1 MITNQKVQELISK
14 KTKYLKTGIWI
25 YLFLLIFEGALRK
38 WLLPG
43 LATPLLIIRDPIA
56 LFLILFSWKENLL
69 GPNIYLSGSILL
81 GIIGFFTAIFLGH
94 GNLFVALF
102 GARVFILHFPVIF
115 IIGRVFNKYDVI
127 KVGKVILSI
136 SIPMTCLIILQFY
149 SPQSAWVNRGV
160 GGDLNGAGFNGGA
173 LGYFRPPGVFSF
185 TNGNT
190 LFYSLVASFVFYFW
204 INPKWINRIL
214 LISSSIC
221 LFIAIPISI
230 SRTLLFQ
237 VVLSLVFASVALMS
251 NPKFLG
257 RLAVAILAS
266 TVVIILLSKM
276 PVFSTAIQAFSV
288 RFENASEY
296 EGGLK
301 GTLGNRFLGSMTGS
315 FSNFVNLPFFGYGMG
330 MGTNAGSQLLT
341 GRVNFLIAEEEWPRL
356 IGEMGTLLGF
366 FAILIRVGLSIKIT
380 AACYRKIKL
389 NESLA
394 WMVLS
399 FEILLL
405 VKGQLGQP
413 VSLGFFTMGGG
424 LVIAA
429 LKSGK
434 NILEEI
440 SRNNVRRSPAK
451 VQP

>member
-1 MITNQKVQELISK
+1 M
-14 KTKYLKTGIWI
+14 
-25 YLFLLIFEGALRK
+25 RK

-43 LATPLLIIRDPIA
+43 FATPLLIVRDPVA
-56 LFLILFSWKENLL
+56 LLLILLSLKENLL
-69 GPNIYLSGSILL
+69 RSNMYLSGTILL
-81 GIIGFFTAIFLGH
+81 GIVSFFTAIFFGH

-102 GARVFILHFPVIF
+102 GARIFLLHFPVIF
-115 IIGRVFNKYDVI
+115 IIGRIFNKNDVI
-127 KVGKVILSI
+127 KVGKVILWL
-136 SIPMTCLIILQFY
+136 SIPMTVLIILQFY

-173 LGYFRPPGVFSF
+173 LGYFRPPGTFSF

-190 LFYSLVASFVFYFW
+190 LFYSLVACFVFYFW
-204 INPKWINRIL
+204 INPKSVNRVL
-214 LISSSIC
+214 LITASIS
-221 LFIAIPISI
+221 LFISIPISI

-237 VVLSLVFASVALMS
+237 VAVSLVFAGLALV
-251 NPKFLG
+251 NNRKYLG
-257 RLAVAILAS
+257 RLIVAFMAS
-266 TVVIILLSKM
+266 TIVIFLLSKM
-276 PVFSTAIQAFSV
+276 PVFSTAVEAFSV

-315 FSNFVNLPFFGYGMG
+315 FSNSPDLPFFGYGLG

-341 GRVNFLIAEEEWPRL
+341 GKVNFLIAEEEWPRL
-356 IGEMGTLLGF
+356 IGEMGTLLGI
-366 FAILIRVGLSIKIT
+366 FAILIRVGLSVKIT
-380 AACYRKIKL
+380 AACYRKLKFD
-389 NESLA
+389 ECLA

-413 VSLGFFTMGGG
+413 VSLGFFTLGGG

-429 LKSGK
+429 LKSGRNPDKQKPK
-434 NILEEI
+434 NFI
-440 SRNNVRRSPAK
+440 RNKFRPYVSYRDSALMN
-451 VQP
+451 

>member
-1 MITNQKVQELISK
+1 MITFK
-14 KTKYLKTGIWI
+14 KIKINKKYKYLKTGIWI
-25 YLFLLIFEGALRK
+25 YLLLLIFEGALRK

-56 LFLILFSWKENLL
+56 LFLILFSLKEDLL
-69 GPNIYLSGSILL
+69 SPNIYLIGSILL
-81 GIIGFFTAIFLGH
+81 GIAGFFTAVFFGH

-102 GARVFILHFPVIF
+102 GARIFLLHFPVIF
-115 IIGRVFNKYDVI
+115 IIGRVFNKEDVI
-127 KVGKVILSI
+127 KVGKVILWL
-136 SIPMTCLIILQFY
+136 SIPMTVLIILQFY

-160 GGDLNGAGFNGGA
+160 GGDMNGAGFNGGA
-173 LGYFRPPGVFSF
+173 LGYFRPPGTFSF

-190 LFYSLVASFVFYFW
+190 LFYSLVACFVFYFW
-204 INPKWINRIL
+204 INPKWINRTL

-237 VVLSLVFASVALMS
+237 VVLSLAFASMALIG
-251 NPKFLG
+251 NPKYLG
-257 RLAVAILAS
+257 RLAIAILAS
-266 TVVIILLSKM
+266 TVAIILLSKM
-276 PVFSTAIQAFSV
+276 PVFSTAVEAFSV

-315 FSNFVNLPFFGYGMG
+315 FSNFIDLPFFGYGMG

-341 GRVNFLIAEEEWPRL
+341 GKVNFLIAEEEWPRL
-356 IGEMGTLLGF
+356 IGEMGTLLGI

-380 AACYRKIKL
+380 AACYRKLKL

-413 VSLGFFTMGGG
+413 VSLGFFTLGGG

-434 NILEEI
+434 IIVEQKSKNNI
-440 SRNNVRRSPAK
+440 SRRMPAK
-451 VQP
+451 VQL

>member
-1 MITNQKVQELISK
+1 
-14 KTKYLKTGIWI
+14 
-25 YLFLLIFEGALRK
+25 
-38 WLLPG
+38 
-43 LATPLLIIRDPIA
+43 LIIRDPIA
-56 LFLILFSWKENLL
+56 LLLILFSWKEDLL
-69 GPNIYLSGSILL
+69 SPNMYLTGSILL
-81 GIIGFFTAIFLGH
+81 GITGFFTALFFGH

-102 GARVFILHFPVIF
+102 GARVFLLHFPIIF
-115 IIGRVFNKYDVI
+115 VIGRVFNKEDVI
-127 KVGKVILSI
+127 KVGKVILWI

-173 LGYFRPPGVFSF
+173 LGYFRPPGTFSF

-190 LFYSLVASFVFYFW
+190 LFYSLIACFIFYFW

-230 SRTLLFQ
+230 SRTLFFQ
-237 VVLSLVFASVALMS
+237 VVLSLAFASLALMS
-251 NPKFLG
+251 NPKYLG

-276 PVFSTAIQAFSV
+276 AVFSTALEAFSV

-315 FSNFVNLPFFGYGMG
+315 FSNFVDLPFWGYGMG
-330 MGTNAGSQLLT
+330 MGTNTGSQLLT
-341 GRVNFLIAEEEWPRL
+341 GKVNFLIAEEEWPRL
-356 IGEMGTLLGF
+356 IGEMGTLLGI
-366 FAILIRVGLSIKIT
+366 FAIMIRVGLSIKIT
-380 AACYRKIKL
+380 AACYRKLKL

-413 VSLGFFTMGGG
+413 VSLGFFTLGGG

-429 LKSGK
+429 LKSDK
-434 NILEEI
+434 NIVEQKSKYSTR
-440 SRNNVRRSPAK
+440 SRIPAK
-451 VQP
+451 VQI

>member
-1 MITNQKVQELISK
+1 MIL
-14 KTKYLKTGIWI
+14 W
-25 YLFLLIFEGALRK
+25 
-38 WLLPG
+38 
-43 LATPLLIIRDPIA
+43 
-56 LFLILFSWKENLL
+56 
-69 GPNIYLSGSILL
+69 
-81 GIIGFFTAIFLGH
+81 
-94 GNLFVALF
+94 
-102 GARVFILHFPVIF
+102 
-115 IIGRVFNKYDVI
+115 
-127 KVGKVILSI
+127 I

-173 LGYFRPPGVFSF
+173 LGYFRPPGTFSF

-190 LFYSLVASFVFYFW
+190 LFYSLVACFVFYFW
-204 INPKWINRIL
+204 INPKWINRVL
-214 LISSSIC
+214 LISGSIC

-237 VVLSLVFASVALMS
+237 VVLSLAFASMALMS
-251 NPKFLG
+251 NPKYLG

-266 TVVIILLSKM
+266 TVAIILLSKM
-276 PVFSTAIQAFSV
+276 PIFSTAVEAFSV

-296 EGGLK
+296 EGGLR

-315 FSNFVNLPFFGYGMG
+315 FSNFIDLPFFGYGMG

-341 GRVNFLIAEEEWPRL
+341 GKVNFLIAEEEWPRL
-356 IGEMGTLLGF
+356 IGEMGTLLGI

-380 AACYRKIKL
+380 AACYRKLKI

-434 NILEEI
+434 NVVEQT
-440 SRNNVRRSPAK
+440 SKNNIRRRMPAK
-451 VQP
+451 VQL